1 MPNKYQIPEK
11 MKEYHS
17 VCINFKKLKV
27 IRGNTAANFSKKVLT
42 ILPEITKKFEMY
54 KKLNMGKPSCNPE
67 IFLKN
72 EIDDYFQKN
81 FKKCAMY
88 LAWKKKIK
96 KTF

>member
-1 MPNKYQIPEK
+1 MPNRCQIPAK

-27 IRGNTAANFSKKVLT
+27 LDVTTTANFCKKVLM
-42 ILPEITKKFEMY
+42 ILPEATKKFEIY
-54 KKLNMGKPSCNPE
+54 KKLNLGKKSCNPE

-72 EIDDYFQKN
+72 EVEDYFQKN
-81 FKKCAMY
+81 FKKCATY

>member
-1 MPNKYQIPEK
+1 MPNRLVVPAK

-17 VCINFKKLKV
+17 VCINFKKLKAIKV
-27 IRGNTAANFSKKVLT
+27 GTTNVNFCKKVLV
-42 ILPEITKKFEMY
+42 ILPELSKKFEMY
-54 KKLNMGKPSCNPE
+54 KGLEKKSCNPE

-72 EIDDYFQKN
+72 EVENYFQKN
-81 FKKCAMY
+81 FKKCATY